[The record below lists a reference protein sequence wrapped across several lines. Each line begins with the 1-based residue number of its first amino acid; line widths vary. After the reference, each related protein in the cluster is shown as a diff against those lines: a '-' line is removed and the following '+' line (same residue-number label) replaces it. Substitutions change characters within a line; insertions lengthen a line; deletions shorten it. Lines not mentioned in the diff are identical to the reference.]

1 MDSREYLVRVQ
12 FQNNIKYLS
21 ISDTDLEWKKF
32 VDKGESEIID
42 ASNDSNES
50 FFLFYSSAESLRN

>member
-50 FFLFYSSAESLRN
+50 FFFILFKR